1 MPFTLFWAWH
11 FSCNSCF
18 NFDWNVRK
26 YYSYFKQKYSASF
39 LELPLTL
46 ESDWRL
52 ISLYKITPESNLKV
66 TRIKE
71 IITKWRSSKLFKEK
85 SVPRGHGVRHNTS
98 SYKGVRVMVACTT
111 SITFCTFQVKGAGL
125 KLIARRKTCARPG
138 RSVSPSMR
146 LPRFDICSPEKRKKP
161 FVLQVRVMGFVHCLR
176 SLHDKSSSYQSIY

>member
-26 YYSYFKQKYSASF
+26 YYSYFKQNCSASF

-125 KLIARRKTCARPG
+125 ELIARRKTCARG
-138 RSVSPSMR
+138 GAC
-146 LPRFDICSPEKRKKP
+146 LPPCACLVLTSARRKNAKKLL
-161 FVLQVRVMGFVHCLR
+161 VLQVRVMGFVHCLR